1 MNIITSAFLAARPK
15 TLTASLIPVW
25 AGCMVVQ
32 KLTGNWNAALAL
44 LTLASC
50 LCLQIACNFF
60 NDAIDHAKH
69 ADTERRTGPVR
80 MTASGALSHGTV
92 MIIGLD
98 PVGAGGGCAAESH
111 QEQRPDGRSAHAQG
125 NSPQMAVSAKSS

>member
-32 KLTGNWNAALAL
+32 KLTGSWNASLAL
-44 LTLASC
+44 LTLTSC

-80 MTASGALSHGTV
+80 DPRWQVWAIENRPGAGWAQTCWRPSSRAGDRSGCAGFRASG
-92 MIIGLD
+92 
-98 PVGAGGGCAAESH
+98 P
-111 QEQRPDGRSAHAQG
+111 
-125 NSPQMAVSAKSS
+125 

>member
-32 KLTGNWNAALAL
+32 KLTGHWDVRLAL
-44 LTLASC
+44 LTFASC
-50 LCLQIACNFF
+50 LCIQIACNFF

-69 ADTERRTGPVR
+69 ADTERRTGPRPHDGQRSVVPQ
-80 MTASGALSHGTV
+80 GGHALRRLV
-92 MIIGLD
+92 
-98 PVGAGGGCAAESH
+98 PGGGMPSG
-111 QEQRPDGRSAHAQG
+111 P
-125 NSPQMAVSAKSS
+125 SPH

>member
-32 KLTGNWNAALAL
+32 KLTGSWNAPLAF

-92 MIIGLD
+92 MLIGFFFLL
-98 PVGAGGGCAAESH
+98 
-111 QEQRPDGRSAHAQG
+111 
-125 NSPQMAVSAKSS
+125 

>member
-32 KLTGNWNAALAL
+32 KLTGSWNASLAL

-50 LCLQIACNFF
+50 LCLQIACNFSMTPLTMPSTPIR
-60 NDAIDHAKH
+60 NS
-69 ADTERRTGPVR
+69 GP
-80 MTASGALSHGTV
+80 
-92 MIIGLD
+92 D
-98 PVGAGGGCAAESH
+98 PCA
-111 QEQRPDGRSAHAQG
+111 
-125 NSPQMAVSAKSS
+125 